1 MSINRKLILCSLI
14 LLGVVTISYAKIS
27 ESFFQHQWCLIEGG
41 QTKYT
46 LPDRTRIDCLTE
58 SHAVEVDFADKWA
71 EALGQ
76 SLHYSP
82 MTGKRAG
89 ILLVLSTPND
99 DRLLKRMESV
109 IQHFDLPID
118 VFTLRK

>member
-1 MSINRKLILCSLI
+1 
-14 LLGVVTISYAKIS
+14 
-27 ESFFQHQWCLIEGG
+27 
-41 QTKYT
+41 
-46 LPDRTRIDCLTE
+46 
-58 SHAVEVDFADKWA
+58 
-71 EALGQ
+71 
-76 SLHYSP
+76 

>member
-41 QTKYT
+41 KTKYT

>member
-1 MSINRKLILCSLI
+1 MI